1 MNLQSSVAR
10 VLRTTSRTGKTF
22 AQIQFNQSATQPWSL
37 ARVNCQFL
45 TPSLDVPLPPKS
57 VVPYMEF
64 PRYISQPTQTP
75 IAAGSVS
82 QLSSQTITLPTI
94 PDLLIIYVK
103 ASSSTGGFI
112 TNGVVPSNYSD
123 FYLPVASLFNSAV
136 ANPFSCNFDNF
147 SGLLS
152 SHTAEELYGMAVK
165 NGLEMDWAE
174 WSGAFRASVPPYTLA
189 PAPGAAGDQTQTA
202 RVPGQLVPSVGSIL
216 VSSPSQDITLQS
228 GQSCSLVGNFTLQF
242 NLSVVNNTPYA
253 VVPTIYTITANSG
266 FLESIRGSSRII
278 KGVLSEQDI
287 INAPV
292 APEGTRTGLERSVG
306 GISFGS
312 LGNILS
318 RAKKVYEASK
328 PAISAVR
335 SAVDAAPGIMSAVS
349 GSGTGAGTGGRRGAR
364 GLAARLL

>member
-1 MNLQSSVAR
+1 
-10 VLRTTSRTGKTF
+10 
-22 AQIQFNQSATQPWSL
+22 
-37 ARVNCQFL
+37 
-45 TPSLDVPLPPKS
+45 
-57 VVPYMEF
+57 MEF
-64 PRYISQPTQTP
+64 PRYISQPTQIP
-75 IAAGSVS
+75 IPAGSVG
-82 QLSSQTITLPTI
+82 QLTSQTITLPTI

-103 ASSSTGGFI
+103 ASSSTNVNFI

-123 FYLPVASLFNSAV
+123 FYLPVASLFNSTQ
-136 ANPFSCNFDNF
+136 ANPLSINFDNF

-165 NGLEMDWAE
+165 NGLEMDFAE
-174 WSGAFRASVPPYTLA
+174 WSGSFRAGVPPYALS
-189 PAPGAAGDQTQTA
+189 PVPGASDQTQTA
-202 RVPGQLVPSVGSIL
+202 RIPGQLIPSVGSIL
-216 VSSPSQDITLQS
+216 VLKPSQDITLQS

-242 NLSVVNNTPYA
+242 NLNVFNNTPYA

-292 APEGTRTGLERSVG
+292 APEGTRTGLERHVG

-328 PAISAVR
+328 PALGAVR
-335 SAVDAAPGIMSAVS
+335 SAIDAAPGIVDAVS
-349 GSGTGAGTGGRRGAR
+349 GRGTGAGTGAGTGGRRGAR